1 MGRDFKAYE
10 IAGWKV
16 DYDEYLNY
24 LEDLRVCVIRNTPVA
39 PNIGDGKKVTWSHY
53 GATARRKIYRSMEQK
68 RPILKAFRD
77 KTGDNNWFVRDTAQI
92 YLSQAK
98 TYNNTKNSKGREVY
112 MRRNRDGGQAA
123 AGNKGV
129 DSDSEEEKDR
139 HKGNISNSTNSS
151 SHPPPKSN
159 SRSKSSVS
167 SNSKTS
173 SDSNTSRSR
182 EARRADRIVA
192 EEEARARSQGNENTA
207 KGKQPEKLNGLHPKK
222 KEIGVKKAV
231 KKTEVSQSESDTD
244 MEEGTGVT
252 LDPELKAIRD
262 SAQKTSK
269 KTSSRPQAHTETQDN
284 KRAESTHKST
294 RVYNKRKKGDEDH
307 EDHEDDEERVTG
319 PTKRSRRWPAPGSVE
334 KKEKDDDGEHEEAE
348 VEPDPTPRPAR
359 PLTPVPEEDHLE
371 TGKSPSQAKRNP
383 TPGTSGRPSASSS
396 EPTHTTGVTYLKR
409 KGGNPLKPIG
419 GSPVGSRGLLFTVGA
434 TKATQSAVETSDSF
448 AESMHWQS
456 YRAELLEAY
465 QLAAAERGTGSVARQ
480 KKLFHDHI
488 EASRGTIFSKGTDA
502 LFSKLDQAAEQIGVL
517 LELGLNEL
525 AEKVEVSM
533 SVLWDIPKAGNEET
547 KRRRDLIQHL
557 DDMLHQ
563 LELWLEACNA
573 GIGNTFNRSATEI
586 GANDFPG
593 KDNGLVNLVMS
604 NLLDGASVATLAD
617 NDEEHDTEGDEDDG
631 EGDEEDE
638 LRDEEFDEGD
648 PYYGMYY

>member
-348 VEPDPTPRPAR
+348 VEPDPTPVRRQRRPPMRPAR

-396 EPTHTTGVTYLKR
+396 EPTHTT
-409 KGGNPLKPIG
+409 
-419 GSPVGSRGLLFTVGA
+419 VGFFVL
-434 TKATQSAVETSDSF
+434 SDIT
-448 AESMHWQS
+448 A
-456 YRAELLEAY
+456 
-465 QLAAAERGTGSVARQ
+465 
-480 KKLFHDHI
+480 
-488 EASRGTIFSKGTDA
+488 
-502 LFSKLDQAAEQIGVL
+502 
-517 LELGLNEL
+517 
-525 AEKVEVSM
+525 
-533 SVLWDIPKAGNEET
+533 
-547 KRRRDLIQHL
+547 
-557 DDMLHQ
+557 
-563 LELWLEACNA
+563 
-573 GIGNTFNRSATEI
+573 
-586 GANDFPG
+586 
-593 KDNGLVNLVMS
+593 
-604 NLLDGASVATLAD
+604 
-617 NDEEHDTEGDEDDG
+617 
-631 EGDEEDE
+631 
-638 LRDEEFDEGD
+638 
-648 PYYGMYY
+648 